1 MPSHNKMKPIL
12 FKSEVEMQFWMGIY
26 QTAMRD
32 NSSLSGAGCES
43 DYWDSPERTPGE
55 TADTAV
61 RELRLRMEP
70 PAGQYHNSP
79 TNA

>member
-1 MPSHNKMKPIL
+1 MTSFNMKPIL

-32 NSSLSGAGCES
+32 NNNLSAAGCEF
-43 DYWDSPERTPGE
+43 DWDEPEVTPSQS
-55 TADTAV
+55 ADTAV

-70 PAGQYHNSP
+70 PTGQYHNSP